1 MRLEEKEEEKK
12 KEYAKLYQKY
22 QELMRSHIDIMER
35 RKFSAEEMNSQLSM
49 LDKQAL
55 HRPSDGSERM
65 YVIFVKYSHFH
76 NLYY

>member
-49 LDKQAL
+49 LDKQGL

-65 YVIFVKYSHFH
+65 YVVFCKIFTFS
-76 NLYY
+76 